1 MVDYDDDEDEEDY
14 KPPPKKMADS
24 SEEDEGLTE
33 FPLKRKLAHKEEP
46 EAKRL
51 HLSPKALKPRA
62 AFSSNLKEGG
72 LSNKKQATEN
82 TPPSSNRNSSEEA
95 EVARTEEVSSKSCS
109 DTLDES
115 AGDRNLGDERP
126 LLSSPKSSPEM
137 AVKGS

>member
-1 MVDYDDDEDEEDY
+1 MT
-14 KPPPKKMADS
+14 DS

-33 FPLKRKLAHKEEP
+33 FPLKRKPAHKEEH
-46 EAKRL
+46 ETKRL

-72 LSNKKQATEN
+72 LPSKKQATEN
-82 TPPSSNRNSSEEA
+82 IPPPSSNRNSSEEA
-95 EVARTEEVSSKSCS
+95 EEARTEEISSKSCS